1 MNSTTTITPLTC
13 STRFFWECDMFSSLT
28 RNAVNTV
35 LLVCKNQVNGPVT
48 TQFVSKRLG
57 LSISYLEALL
67 SKLKK
72 CGFVVSYRGPGGG
85 YCSNGKPA
93 ELKLIDIIRSFDFE
107 DADKNTGKLKPQEFD
122 KDMIKWMMQT
132 FLEEHLQHMTLE
144 DVMVMMPDEIWGA
157 EPPKTSTVDVRKF
170 KPLQIH
176 RLPTGPNSVFNLAA
190 SIPA

>member
-1 MNSTTTITPLTC
+1 
-13 STRFFWECDMFSSLT
+13 MFSSLT

-57 LSISYLEALL
+57 LSISYLEAML

-72 CGFVVSYRGPGGG
+72 SGFVVSYRGPGGG

-93 ELKLIDIIRSFDFE
+93 ELKLIDIIRAFDFE
-107 DADKNTGKLKPQEFD
+107 DADKNAGKLKPQEFD
-122 KDMIKWMMQT
+122 KDMIKWMMQS
-132 FLEEHLQHMTLE
+132 FLENHLQHMSLE
-144 DVMVMMPDEIWGA
+144 DVMTMMPEEIWGA
-157 EPPKTSTVDVRKF
+157 EPQKTSTVDVKKF